1 MNGEGLPALAVRV
14 DGKRPQIVLQ
24 VALGQR
30 EKIVIFGDD
39 YDTPDDTCV
48 RDYIHVLDLAQAH
61 IRALHA
67 LEDGSRVYNQGN
79 GEGYSVRDVVEATRR
94 VTGREIP
101 AEVGDPRPGDPAVLI
116 ASSDKIRDELDWTPE
131 YGNLEN
137 IIGTAWEWHRRHPHG
152 YDKNP

>member
-39 YDTPDDTCV
+39 YDTPDGTCV

-61 IRALHA
+61 ILALNA
-67 LEDGSRVYNQGN
+67 LQDGSRVYNQGN
-79 GEGYSVRDVVEATRR
+79 GEGYSVRDVVEAARR